1 MGQSCVGR
9 GETSMKALLLSV
21 LLAAVR
27 ADPDVSHHASIS
39 HGHPGLSHHNV
50 PVHHAA
56 VHAAP
61 AYHAPAPA
69 YHVPEPVYPPPQ
81 PVYHA
86 PKPVYQKPKPV
97 YHAPKPV
104 YHEKEYPPEPYTYE
118 YAVADDY
125 SQTNFRAGE
134 TSDGNVVSGSYSV
147 QLPDGRIQHVKYTAD
162 HYNGYQA

>member
-1 MGQSCVGR
+1 MQLFMPPPP
-9 GETSMKALLLSV
+9 TTPLLQCITPPPPPS
-21 LLAAVR
+21 
-27 ADPDVSHHASIS
+27 P
-39 HGHPGLSHHNV
+39 P
-50 PVHHAA
+50 P
-56 VHAAP
+56 P
-61 AYHAPAPA
+61 PPPPA
-69 YHVPEPVYPPPQ
+69 YHVPEPVYPPPR

-86 PKPVYQKPKPV
+86 PKPVYHKPKPV
-97 YHAPKPV
+97 YHAPKPA

-162 HYNGYQA
+162 HYNGYQAEVTYEGTAHYPEEKPL